1 MCKLAEKDRLAY
13 EAHHLALYRQHK
25 AEQAE
30 LNYHKHYQ
38 IASSIMNQIL
48 DLATKIAEYRE
59 LTEK

>member
-1 MCKLAEKDRLAY
+1 MT
-13 EAHHLALYRQHK
+13 LYKQHK
-25 AEQAE
+25 AEEAE

-38 IASSIMNQIL
+38 IASSVMDQIL

>member
-1 MCKLAEKDRLAY
+1 M
-13 EAHHLALYRQHK
+13 EAHHLALYKQHK

-30 LNYHKHYQ
+30 RDYRKHYQ
-38 IASSIMNQIL
+38 MCWAMTQQAV